1 MAKIFSTHR
10 RMIKGLDELDNAKK
24 AMTFIVISKAMTF
37 IVISSH
43 LLSLMVIG
51 SHSWSF
57 SILLC
62 PAAVKYNRLRKLLS
76 K

>member
-1 MAKIFSTHR
+1 MSRSSAHR
-10 RMIKGLDELDNAKK
+10 RMIKGLDELDNAK
-24 AMTFIVISKAMTF
+24 KAMTF

>member
-24 AMTFIVISKAMTF
+24 TMTF

-43 LLSLMVIG
+43 
-51 SHSWSF
+51 W
-57 SILLC
+57 
-62 PAAVKYNRLRKLLS
+62 
-76 K
+76 